1 MWPGDLKAISDRLD
15 NLPTAKG
22 FPAGSRPYV
31 YMEVIDQGIL
41 HWMSTI
47 KNSNSFSFTKVE
59 SQLLPTSTSI
69 LVV

>member
-41 HWMSTI
+41 HWMSAI
-47 KNSNSFSFTKVE
+47 KNSNSFSFY
-59 SQLLPTSTSI
+59 
-69 LVV
+69 